1 MAKNNNL
8 TDFVTDLA
16 NVIRAKENVPTTRK
30 INPQDFSDHI
40 AAFPTARGYKKYLTQ
55 LQTTLSATV
64 NNPANFFDITPSLIP
79 QEVFFDATLNKQL
92 YPVLIVT
99 AEWIDPVATVEMI
112 QVKDGYTD
120 GIIAELTVNN
130 PIVTFPSVL
139 FANLGSSKRCDTS
152 TVIFQPIN
160 DPDATN
166 EIKITTEWLTIGLPY
181 NSDGDIPIYSLAT
194 GKGVI
199 AP

>member
-8 TDFVTDLA
+8 SDFVTDLA
-16 NVIRAKENVPTTRK
+16 NEIRAKENVPTTRK

-40 AAFPTARGYKKYLTQ
+40 AAFPAARGYKKYLTQ

-152 TVIFQPIN
+152 IVIFQPIN

>member
-1 MAKNNNL
+1 MPKNNNL

-16 NVIRAKENVPTTRK
+16 NEIRAKENVPTTRK

-40 AAFPTARGYKKYLTQ
+40 AAFPAARGYKKYLTQ

-79 QEVFFDATLNKQL
+79 QDVFFDATLNKQL

-112 QVKDGYTD
+112 QVKDAYTD
-120 GIIAELTVNN
+120 GVIAEMTVNN

-152 TVIFQPIN
+152 TVLFQPIN

-166 EIKITTEWLTIGLPY
+166 EIKITTEWLTMGLPY

-199 AP
+199 AT